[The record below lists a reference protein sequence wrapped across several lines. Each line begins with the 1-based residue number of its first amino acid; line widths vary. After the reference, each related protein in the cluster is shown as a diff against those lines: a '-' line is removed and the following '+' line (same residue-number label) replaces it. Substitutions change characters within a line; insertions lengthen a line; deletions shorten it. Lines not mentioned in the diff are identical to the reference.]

1 MSSYVAA
8 ALALRGIGIF
18 EENFSQAMA
27 KSKTLFKQLNNLDGV
42 SVKGLENGSTIF
54 RLEMPECVDL
64 DKFITH
70 MRNDNIFL
78 YRDEV
83 NPDSIFITV
92 NTTLL
97 RQTNVDIYKS
107 FEKALFHSKT

>member
-1 MSSYVAA
+1 
-8 ALALRGIGIF
+8 
-18 EENFSQAMA
+18 
-27 KSKTLFKQLNNLDGV
+27 
-42 SVKGLENGSTIF
+42 
-54 RLEMPECVDL
+54 MPECVDL

-97 RQTNVDIYKS
+97 RQTNVDIYRS
-107 FEKALFHSKT
+107 FEKSLFHSKT